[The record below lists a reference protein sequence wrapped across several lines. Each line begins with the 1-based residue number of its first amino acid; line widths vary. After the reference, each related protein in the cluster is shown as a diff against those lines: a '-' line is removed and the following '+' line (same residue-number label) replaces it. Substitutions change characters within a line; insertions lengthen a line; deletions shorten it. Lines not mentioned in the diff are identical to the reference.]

1 MEKEKISQ
9 KTWFTVLFLIIFFP
23 VGLFTMWK
31 YKKFNK
37 VARIIITAIFVI
49 SFVSA
54 FFEPDDSTDS
64 AGQSS
69 KSVPTEYSSALR
81 KAETYGNSMYM
92 SKQAIY
98 DQLVS
103 EHGEKFSKKAAQ
115 YAMKN
120 LKIDWK
126 KNALAKAKDY
136 SDTMYMSKQGI
147 YDQLKSQHGEKFTE
161 KEAAYAIKHVK
172 ANWKENALKKAK
184 DYQGQDMSKEAI
196 RDQLISNYGEKF
208 TQEEANYAVKHLK

>member
-69 KSVPTEYSSALR
+69 KATTESQAKKVTSKKATTAKAKKSVPTEYSSALR

-136 SDTMYMSKQGI
+136 SDTM
-147 YDQLKSQHGEKFTE
+147 
-161 KEAAYAIKHVK
+161 
-172 ANWKENALKKAK
+172 
-184 DYQGQDMSKEAI
+184 
-196 RDQLISNYGEKF
+196 
-208 TQEEANYAVKHLK
+208 

>member
-69 KSVPTEYSSALR
+69 KATTES
-81 KAETYGNSMYM
+81 
-92 SKQAIY
+92 QAKK
-98 DQLVS
+98 VT
-103 EHGEKFSKKAAQ
+103 SKKQ
-115 YAMKN
+115 
-120 LKIDWK
+120 
-126 KNALAKAKDY
+126 
-136 SDTMYMSKQGI
+136 Q
-147 YDQLKSQHGEKFTE
+147 QLKPKNQYLQNIHR
-161 KEAAYAIKHVK
+161 
-172 ANWKENALKKAK
+172 L
-184 DYQGQDMSKEAI
+184 
-196 RDQLISNYGEKF
+196 
-208 TQEEANYAVKHLK
+208 

>member
-1 MEKEKISQ
+1 M
-9 KTWFTVLFLIIFFP
+9 
-23 VGLFTMWK
+23 
-31 YKKFNK
+31 
-37 VARIIITAIFVI
+37 
-49 SFVSA
+49 
-54 FFEPDDSTDS
+54 
-64 AGQSS
+64 
-69 KSVPTEYSSALR
+69 
-81 KAETYGNSMYM
+81 
-92 SKQAIY
+92 
-98 DQLVS
+98 
-103 EHGEKFSKKAAQ
+103 
-115 YAMKN
+115 
-120 LKIDWK
+120 
-126 KNALAKAKDY
+126 AKAKDY